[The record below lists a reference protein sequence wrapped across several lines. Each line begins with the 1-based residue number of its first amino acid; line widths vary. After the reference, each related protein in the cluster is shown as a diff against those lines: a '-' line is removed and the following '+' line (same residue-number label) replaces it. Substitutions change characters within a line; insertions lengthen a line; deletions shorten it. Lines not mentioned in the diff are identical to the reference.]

1 MRVGIIGTGFGGIG
15 IAVELLRAGHTD
27 LRLWERADDLGGV
40 WRDNHYPG
48 AGCDVP
54 SPLYSY
60 SWAPTTRWH
69 RRYAL
74 QDQIHGYLRDVADR
88 FGVSPLIS
96 YGRTVVSATWDEGEA
111 VWTVGFADGRTE
123 QVEVL
128 VSAVG
133 QLSEPHIPDLP
144 GADSFAG
151 TAFHSARWDHDADLD
166 GKRVAVIG
174 VGASA
179 IQFVPH
185 LVERAAEVTLFQR
198 SANYILPKPDG
209 PLPDW
214 YAPGVAVE
222 RRFFRSLGEGFS
234 RGMHDGSAVGEV
246 QRRVALAHLRRQ
258 VPDPVLRAKLTP
270 DSPIGCK
277 RILFSNN
284 FYPAVSQ
291 PHVELVTDPVD
302 EVLPGGVR
310 AGGVERAADV
320 LIWGTG
326 FKTQNFDH
334 GIEVTGRDATPL
346 AKQWRDGARA
356 HLGVHV
362 PGFPN
367 LFLLY
372 GPNTNLGGSSII
384 VMLEAQSRHIR
395 NVLDRARRTGARSV
409 EVTEA
414 AELAWDAEIQQRLAT
429 TTWVHCDNWYRHPV
443 SGRITSNWP
452 GSTREYDARLDA
464 LDPAEF
470 TWG

>member
-15 IAVELLRAGHTD
+15 IAAELLRHGYAD

-74 QDQIHGYLRDVADR
+74 QDQIHDYLRDVADR
-88 FGVSPLIS
+88 FGVSPLIR
-96 YGRTVVSATWDEGEA
+96 YGRSVVSATWDDEGA
-111 VWTVGFADGRTE
+111 TWTVGFADGSTE
-123 QVEVL
+123 EVEVL
-128 VSAVG
+128 ISAVG
-133 QLSEPHIPDLP
+133 QLSEPHIPAVP
-144 GADSFAG
+144 GVDDFAG
-151 TAFHSARWDHDADLD
+151 TSFHSARWDHDADLD
-166 GKRVAVIG
+166 GKRVAVVGI
-174 VGASA
+174 GASA

-222 RRFFRSLGEGFS
+222 RRLFRSLGEGFS
-234 RGMHDGSAVGEV
+234 RGMHDGSKVGEV

-258 VPDPVLRAKLTP
+258 VPDPELRAKLTP
-270 DSPIGCK
+270 DTPIGCK

-291 PHVELVTDPVD
+291 PHVELVTDAVQ
-302 EVLPGGVR
+302 EVTAGGVR
-310 AGGVERAADV
+310 AGGVEHEADV

-326 FKTQNFDH
+326 FATQAFDH
-334 GIEVTGRDATPL
+334 GIEVTGRDGHTL
-346 AKQWRDGARA
+346 AKQWGDGARA

-362 PGFPN
+362 PGFPS

-372 GPNTNLGGSSII
+372 GPNTNLGGSSIV

-395 NVLDRARRTGARSV
+395 SVLDHARRAGKHQV
-409 EVTEA
+409 EVTTA
-414 AELAWDAEIQQRLAT
+414 AELQWDTEIQQRLAT
-429 TTWVHCDNWYRHPV
+429 TSWAHCDNWYRHPV

-464 LDPAEF
+464 LDPTEF
-470 TWG
+470 AWT